1 MKTAKKSNKVYA
13 RIRRDILRRRYQ
25 PDELLP
31 KETDFARDLGVS
43 RDTLRHALAMLEAES
58 LVRRVRGYGT
68 YVCASVPRQKI
79 TFLLPCSEE
88 IISSEY
94 VMGVLRGV
102 LSGAA
107 ERNCEVETLAISPT
121 NDPNDIDWSKLF
133 NLNSESRVVVTGLW
147 FSKIFPFLLASK
159 CRVAVV
165 YEGKKQAVRHKA
177 DKMISRWFR
186 LVKRMDEIAARMA
199 EHLLRTGCRRPVF
212 FMNYM
217 DHSSDTDRLQ
227 RITEI
232 CRQHSSEVRPL
243 FIPIPE
249 HIQTDTEKLEALAE
263 EYLKDYPC
271 DGFLVTLPA
280 VCKIMR
286 RRFPDCPGGF
296 LDLPRK
302 KPQVTPDRNLFYSDF
317 DLEKI
322 GDEAVRLLLSEKNTE
337 EIEYFAD
344 IHSPEPESEP

>member
-1 MKTAKKSNKVYA
+1 MKTAKKSNKVYT

-31 KETDFARDLGVS
+31 KEMDFARELGVS

-79 TFLLPCSEE
+79 TFLLPCPEQ
-88 IISSEY
+88 IFSSEY
-94 VMGVLRGV
+94 VMGLLRGV

-107 ERNCEVETLAISPT
+107 ERNCEVETLVISPT

-133 NLNSESRVVVTGLW
+133 NLNSESRVIVPALW

-165 YEGKKQAVRHKA
+165 FEGRKQAVKHKA
-177 DKMISRWFR
+177 DKMISRWLR
-186 LVKRMDEIAARMA
+186 LNKRVDDIAARMA

-212 FMNYM
+212 FMNSM
-217 DHSSDTDRLQ
+217 DPSSDTDRLPQ
-227 RITEI
+227 ITEI
-232 CRQHSSEVRPL
+232 CRSYSPDVRPL
-243 FIPIPE
+243 FIPVAE
-249 HIQTDTEKLEALAE
+249 DLRNDTEKLEALAE
-263 EYLKDYPC
+263 KHLKDYPC
-271 DGFLVTLPA
+271 DGFLVSLPA

-286 RRFPDCPGGF
+286 KRFPDCPGGF
-296 LDLPRK
+296 VDLPRQ
-302 KPQVTPDRNLFYSDF
+302 KPLVTPDRNLFYSDF

-322 GDEAVRLLLSEKNTE
+322 GDEAVRLLLSEKSSE
-337 EIEYFAD
+337 EIEFFAD
-344 IHSPEPESEP
+344 IHSPEPESGS

>member
-1 MKTAKKSNKVYA
+1 MKTAKKSNKIYA

-31 KETDFARDLGVS
+31 KETDFARLLGVS
-43 RDTLRHALAMLEAES
+43 RDTLRHALALLEAES

-68 YVCASVPRQKI
+68 YVSASVPRQKI
-79 TFLLPCSEE
+79 TFLLPCPEQ

-107 ERNCEVETLAISPT
+107 ERNCEVETLAVSPT

-159 CRVAVV
+159 CRVAIVCD
-165 YEGKKQAVRHKA
+165 GKKLAVKHKV
-177 DKMISRWFR
+177 DKIISRWFC
-186 LVKRMDEIAARMA
+186 LVKRVDDNAARMA

-212 FMNYM
+212 FMNYLET
-217 DHSSDTDRLQ
+217 SAGTDRLE

-232 CRQHSSEVRPL
+232 CRQFSPEVKPL
-243 FIPIPE
+243 FIPIAE
-249 HIQTDTEKLEALAE
+249 NIRNDTEKLEALAE
-263 EYLKDYPC
+263 KHLKDYPC
-271 DGFLVTLPA
+271 DGFLVSFSA
-280 VCKIMR
+280 GCRIMR
-286 RRFPDCPGGF
+286 RRFPDCPGGYV
-296 LDLPRK
+296 DLPRQ
-302 KPQVTPDRNLFYSDF
+302 KPLVTPDRNLFYSDF
-317 DLEKI
+317 NLEKI
-322 GDEAVRLLLSEKNTE
+322 GDEAVRLLLSEKSSE

-344 IHSPEPESEP
+344 IYSPEPETAP